1 MGINTDLNITP
12 YFDDFDETKQY
23 NRILFAAGRAV
34 QARELTQLQTILQNQ
49 VERFG
54 SNIFKEGTVIS
65 GINITERSDISY
77 VKLRDTDN
85 FPDPT
90 VYRPSGDTKYFLAG
104 ESTGLKAEIVF
115 ADNGFETRAPNL
127 KTFYI
132 KYLNTAQSGE
142 DDVKEFEQGEVLSI
156 VDANDLPVIAPNG
169 VEDMTVTV
177 ATVSEHVGRSFGV
190 SINEGIIYQRGHFIF
205 ADGQFV
211 IVSKYTNVPDD
222 VSIGFSIEEN
232 IITASQDSS
241 LLDNAQGFN
250 NFNAPGADRLQLRP
264 ILVAIATDEEPE
276 GFFRLIRYER
286 GRATAIRDVTQFNS
300 IATEMARRTYEESGN
315 YVVRGMNI
323 TLEQETVANT
333 TTTYAVVGS
342 GKAYSFGYEIIN
354 IAKKY
359 LPLESSDTTQ
369 VQNSQS
375 TGIDYGAYYEFFWGS
390 FSGETNNNVLDAFQF
405 DGTRYDL
412 RDGANNVIGSC
423 CVRNVTPGAA
433 GSSKGRIHVYAVTK
447 NSGHEN
453 TTVVKIG
460 NTPVVSALRGGNR
473 GAVVF
478 NSGKKNLFSADD
490 VVFTRRI
497 RKSVSGNTSIVIEAT
512 AEQQPLTSNIFAVDA
527 TNNLISVVS
536 AITSGSNTVNVTLD
550 ANDAAYLYY
559 DVIESGVDADDLEE
573 IDMYVNSTF
582 NPSTGIAYIGVPN
595 AVSLLSAVENGGAG
609 EDITSRFRLVNN
621 QKEGYYD
628 ISYIQLKSGETAPGN
643 NNLQIK
649 AKVLRRTSTAGGGF
663 LSINSYNNVETRF
676 VQPYT
681 AKDGITYDL
690 LSSYDFR
697 PYATPWVAYS
707 ISAAG
712 AETASPVDLAINV
725 AVSPSV
731 AGFMTADLEFYV
743 GRYDAVAIDETG
755 DFNIVQGAP
764 AENPVPPKVTNAF
777 VIGEVY
783 IPGNNLNITG
793 QDPVKV
799 KEKIVRNYTME
810 DIGRI
815 DKRVDRLA
823 ETVSLSLLESR
834 TKDLFI
840 PDANGLNR
848 FKNGILVD
856 GFKNLKVADLRDP
869 EFSSAID
876 KGFRVGM
883 PKVKQFPI
891 DLKFSTGNNVNSGYP
906 DVITLADTGSVR
918 TLISQPFATNVRNV
932 VSNFYN
938 YNGQAVI
945 DPQFDTAY
953 DTVQNP
959 AVNLEVDIATPL
971 LDLVENLQEFIPMTN
986 TDVSR
991 VRDTIVEGTADGG
1004 TRITT
1009 TTTTTTTEDE
1019 LTFET
1024 TAGASQAVG
1033 TFVTD
1038 VAFNP
1043 YMQSQEV
1050 RILVTGLRP
1059 NTRHYFYFDQ
1069 TDVNAHVIPGEIVS
1083 EDSNVFDVRDV
1094 QPAAREPGS
1103 AVRSDSNGVLAAIFT
1118 IPEATFF
1125 VGEVDLEISDVS
1137 QYESI
1142 KSGGTSYSR
1151 IAYRAY
1157 NFSVGQSTLNASTRT
1172 VDFDTTT
1179 TVTTTQNV
1187 TTRFIPPRDDNDDGD
1202 RGEDGGRRTGSKGD
1216 PISQTFF
1223 IKRGM
1228 AEGASTVYVNQLLL
1242 YFQTKSPTNGVTVE
1256 MREVLN
1262 GYPSAQV
1269 LPFGRKHLTPAQI
1282 NTSEDGSIATT
1293 ITFDNPVKCSV
1304 EKEYCF
1310 VVIPDANDPNYLLY
1324 ISRVGGFDLISGEPV
1339 VQDWGDGVLFAST
1352 NNRAWQS
1359 YQDEDLKFTVRRLE
1373 FVDTEGTADLVPN
1386 DVEYFTVSN
1395 TVNRFRKNEIA
1406 YAVRSVSYAGV
1417 GISGRTFTVPQASVD
1432 FNVGDYVRLTQG
1444 DDDFISRITAINSG
1458 GGQTVVRM
1466 RGRQQLNE
1474 NSGEQV
1480 IATLVT
1486 AGRVSYFN
1494 NRKPTEIHLRESSAR
1509 ATARFETGD
1518 TLIGYRSGATT
1529 TVDSIDDVPL
1539 SYVQPLILIDNTVR
1553 TTTSA
1558 TLYNGNTVDRPL
1570 PLDKNTY
1577 LLGNTRTVAS
1587 KSNIVA
1593 GTSSENFKIR
1603 INMSNRGF
1611 QTTTPVL
1618 DAKLSILNAYQYD
1631 ITSNEATTS
1640 KYISKEVVLQEDMDA
1655 VGLKVLLAA
1664 YRPQGTIIGVYAR
1677 FTYESNSDTQSDW
1690 VQLTNANPEMFSNLS
1705 NTRDYREFEYNLDDE
1720 SNEFT
1725 SFQLKIVMRHMTN
1738 QEKSDA
1744 NITAVTGVNLF
1755 PHVYDYRAIALT

>member
-23 NRILFAAGRAV
+23 NRVLFAAGRAV

-77 VKLRDTDN
+77 VKLLDTEN

-90 VYRPSGDTKYFLAG
+90 IYRPSGDTKYFLVG
-104 ESTGLKAEIVF
+104 ESTGLRAEIVY

-142 DDVKEFEQGEVLSI
+142 DDVKDFEQGEVLGI
-156 VDANDLPVIAPNG
+156 VDENGLPVTTPNEDG
-169 VEDMTVTV
+169 DMTVTV

-205 ADGQFV
+205 ADEQFV
-211 IVSKYTNVPDD
+211 IVSKYTNVPND

-250 NFNAPGADRLQLRP
+250 NHNAPGADRLQLKP
-264 ILVAIATDEEPE
+264 ILAAVAIDEEPE

-286 GRATAIRDVTQFNS
+286 GNATTIRDVTQFNT

-315 YVVRGMNI
+315 YVVRGMNVS
-323 TLEQETVANT
+323 LEQETAANT

-342 GKAYSFGYEIIN
+342 GKAYSFGYEINN

-359 LPLESSDTTQ
+359 LPLEPSDATQ
-369 VQNSQS
+369 TKNNQS
-375 TGIDYGAYYEFFWGS
+375 TGIDYGAYYEFVWGS
-390 FSGETNNNVLDAFQF
+390 FSGEDNNVVLDSFQF

-412 RDGANNVIGSC
+412 RNSANGVIGSC
-423 CVRNVTPGAA
+423 CVRNITPGEA
-433 GSSKGRIHVYAVTK
+433 GSSKGRLHVYAVAK
-447 NSGHEN
+447 NAGQEN
-453 TTVVKIG
+453 EPVAKIG
-460 NTPVVSALRGGNR
+460 NTPVVSTLRSGNQGAAL
-473 GAVVF
+473 F
-478 NSGKKNLFSADD
+478 NSGKKNLFTADD
-490 VVFTRRI
+490 VVFTRRV
-497 RKSVSGNTSIVIEAT
+497 RKSVSGNTSITIEAT
-512 AEQQPLTSNIFAVDA
+512 PEQQPLTSNIFAVDA

-536 AITSGSNTVNVTLD
+536 AIPSGSNTVIVTLD
-550 ANDAAYLYY
+550 ANDASYLYY
-559 DVIESGVDADDLEE
+559 DVIETGVDADDLEE

-582 NPSTGIAYIGVPN
+582 DPSTNISYIGVPN
-595 AVSLLSAVENGGAG
+595 AVSLLSVIDSNGAG

-628 ISYIQLKSGETAPGN
+628 ISYIQLKSGESVPGN

-649 AKVLRRTSTAGGGF
+649 AKVLRRTSSVGSGF
-663 LSINSYNNVETRF
+663 LSINSYNNVDARYIR
-676 VQPYT
+676 PYT

-697 PYATPWVAYS
+697 PYATPWVSYS

-712 AETASPVDLAINV
+712 AETATPVDLSIGAS
-725 AVSPSV
+725 VSPSV
-731 AGFMTADLEFYV
+731 AGFITADLEFYV
-743 GRYDAVAIDETG
+743 GRYDAVVVDETG
-755 DFNIVQGAP
+755 DFNIVQGTP
-764 AENPVPPKVTNAF
+764 AENPVPPKVNNAF

-799 KEKIVRNYTME
+799 RKKNVRNYTME
-810 DIGRI
+810 DIGHI
-815 DKRVDRLA
+815 DKRVDRLV
-823 ETVSLSLLESR
+823 ETVSLSLLEAR

-856 GFKNLKVADLRDP
+856 GFKNLKTADLRDP

-876 KGFRVGM
+876 KGYFVGM

-906 DVITLADTGSVR
+906 DVITLADSGSVQ
-918 TLISQPFATNVRNV
+918 TLINQPFATDVRNA

-938 YNGQAVI
+938 YKGQAII
-945 DPQFDTAY
+945 DPQFDTTY

-959 AVNLEVDIATPL
+959 AINLEVDIATPL
-971 LDLVENLQEFIPMTN
+971 LDFVENLQEFIPLTS
-986 TDVSR
+986 TDVNVITNDVNLVDRIS
-991 VRDTIVEGTADGG
+991 TTN
-1004 TRITT
+1004 ITT
-1009 TTTTTTTEDE
+1009 VTEDE
-1019 LTFET
+1019 LSFDVVNDN
-1024 TAGASQAVG
+1024 SQTVG
-1033 TFVTD
+1033 SFVTD
-1038 VAFNP
+1038 IAFNP

-1069 TDVNAHVIPGEIVS
+1069 RDVNAHIIPGEIVS
-1083 EDSNVFDVRDV
+1083 EDGNVFDVRDV
-1094 QPAAREPGS
+1094 QPAAREAGS
-1103 AVRSDSNGVLAAIFT
+1103 AVRSDSNGVLSAVFT

-1151 IAYRAY
+1151 ISYRAY
-1157 NFSVGQSTLNASTRT
+1157 NFSVGQSSLNASTRT

-1187 TTRFIPPRDDNDDGD
+1187 TTRFIPANNNDI
-1202 RGEDGGRRTGSKGD
+1202 TTVIFD
-1216 PISQTFF
+1216 PIAQTFF

-1228 AEGASTVYVNQLLL
+1228 ADGASTVYINQLLL
-1242 YFQTKSPTNGVTVE
+1242 YFQTKSLTNGATVE
-1256 MREVLN
+1256 IREVVN
-1262 GYPSAQV
+1262 GYPSSQV

-1293 ITFDNPVKCSV
+1293 VTFDNPVKCSV

-1324 ISRVGGFDLISGEPV
+1324 VSRVGGFDLASGEPV
-1339 VQDWGDGVLFAST
+1339 VQDWGDGVLFTST

-1359 YQDEDLKFTVRRLE
+1359 YQDEDLKFEIRRLE

-1386 DVEYFTVSN
+1386 DVEHFTISN
-1395 TVNRFRKNEIA
+1395 TVSRFRKNELA
-1406 YAVRSVSYAGV
+1406 YAVRPVSYAGV

-1444 DDDFISRITAINSG
+1444 DDDFISRITSINSAG
-1458 GGQTVVRM
+1458 GETVVTM
-1466 RGRQQLNE
+1466 RGRQQLDE
-1474 NSGEQV
+1474 SSSEQV
-1480 IATLVT
+1480 AATLVT

-1509 ATARFETGD
+1509 ATARFTAGD

-1529 TVDSIDDVPL
+1529 TINSIDDVPL
-1539 SYVQPLILIDNTVR
+1539 SYIQPLILIDNTVR
-1553 TTTSA
+1553 TTANA
-1558 TLYNGNTVDRPL
+1558 TLYNGIAVDRPL

-1577 LLGNTRTVAS
+1577 ILGDTRTVPS

-1593 GTSSENFKIR
+1593 GTSSEDFKIR
-1603 INMSNRGF
+1603 VAMSNRGF

-1618 DAKLSILNAYQYD
+1618 DSKLSILNAYQYD
-1631 ITSNEATTS
+1631 ITDSEATTS
-1640 KYISKEVVLQEDMDA
+1640 KYISKEVVLQEDMNA
-1655 VGLKVLLAA
+1655 IGLKVLLSA
-1664 YRPQGTIIGVYAR
+1664 YRPQGTVVDVYAR
-1677 FTYESNSDTQSDW
+1677 FTYESNSDAQSDW
-1690 VQLTNANPEMFSNLS
+1690 AQLANENPEMFSNLS

-1725 SFQLKIVMRHMTN
+1725 SFQLKIVMRHMTD
-1738 QEKSDA
+1738 QEKLDA
-1744 NITAVTGVNLF
+1744 NITVETGPNLF
-1755 PHVYDYRAIALT
+1755 PHIHDYRAIAVT

>member
-77 VKLRDTDN
+77 VKLRDTEN

-90 VYRPSGDTKYFLAG
+90 IYRPSGDTKYFLTG
-104 ESTGLKAEIVF
+104 ETNGLKAEIVY

-132 KYLNTAQSGE
+132 KYLNTAQSGD
-142 DDVKEFEQGEVLSI
+142 DDVKEFEQGEVLRI
-156 VDANDLPVIAPNG
+156 VDANDVPISEPSG
-169 VEDMTVTV
+169 VADMAVTV
-177 ATVSEHVGRSFGV
+177 ATVSEHAGRSFGV

-205 ADGQFV
+205 ADEQFV
-211 IVSKYTNVPDD
+211 IVSKYTNVPSD

-232 IITASQDSS
+232 IITASQDTS

-250 NFNAPGADRLQLRP
+250 NFNAPGADRLQLKP
-264 ILVAIATDEEPE
+264 ILVAVETGSEPE
-276 GFFRLIRYER
+276 EFFSLIRYER

-323 TLEQETVANT
+323 SLEQETIEGN
-333 TTTYAVVGS
+333 TTTYAVVSS
-342 GKAYSFGYEIIN
+342 GKAYSFGYEINN

-359 LPLESSDTTQ
+359 LLLEASSDTQ
-369 VQNSQS
+369 VRNNQS
-375 TGIDYGAYYEFFWGS
+375 TGIDYGAYYEFVWGS
-390 FSGETNNNVLDAFQF
+390 LSGANNNIVLDSFAF
-405 DGTRYDL
+405 DGTRYNL
-412 RDGANNVIGSC
+412 RDAANNVIGSC
-423 CVRNVTPGAA
+423 SVRNITPGVS
-433 GSSKGRIHVYAVTK
+433 GSTPGRIHVYAVEK
-447 NSGHEN
+447 NSGQEN
-453 TTVVKIG
+453 TAVAKIG
-460 NTPVVSALRGGNR
+460 NTSVISTLRGGNR
-473 GAVVF
+473 GSAIF
-478 NSGKKNLFSADD
+478 DAGKRNLFTADNPI
-490 VVFTRRI
+490 FTRRI

-527 TNNLISVVS
+527 TNNLISCTAVP
-536 AITSGSNTVNVTLD
+536 SGSNTVTVTLD
-550 ANDAAYLYY
+550 ANDAAYIYY

-573 IDMYVNSTF
+573 MDIYVNSTYD
-582 NPSTGIAYIGVPN
+582 PSTGIAYIGVPN
-595 AVSLLSAVENGGAG
+595 AIQVLSVIDNTGAG

-621 QKEGYYD
+621 QKEGFYD
-628 ISYIQLKSGETAPGN
+628 ISYIQLKSGEAAPGN

-663 LSINSYNNVETRF
+663 LSVNSYNNVDKKY
-676 VQPYT
+676 VAPYS
-681 AKDGITYDL
+681 AKDGRVYDL

-697 PYATPWVAYS
+697 PYAEPWVAYS

-712 AETASPVDLAINV
+712 AETASPVSLSV
-725 AVSPSV
+725 QTGVSPSV
-731 AGFMTADLEFYV
+731 GGFMTADLEFYV
-743 GRYDAVAIDETG
+743 GRIDSVVIDETG
-755 DFNIVQGAP
+755 AFEIVQGAP
-764 AENPVPPKVTNAF
+764 AENPVPAKVTNAF

-783 IPGNNLNITG
+783 IPGNTLNITG
-793 QDPVKV
+793 QNPVKV
-799 KEKIVRNYTME
+799 KEKIVRNYTMQ

-856 GFKNLKVADLRDP
+856 GFKDMKVADLRDP

-876 KGFRVGM
+876 KGYRVGM

-906 DVITLADTGSVR
+906 DIITLADTGSVQ
-918 TLISQPFATNVRNV
+918 TLISQPFATNVRNA
-932 VSNFYN
+932 VSNFYS
-938 YNGQAVI
+938 YQGQAII

-971 LDLVENLQEFIPMTN
+971 IDLIENLQEFIPLTS
-986 TDVSR
+986 TDVRSI
-991 VRDTIVEGTADGG
+991 RDTVIENNFDGTL
-1004 TRITT
+1004 ITT

-1024 TAGASQAVG
+1024 ITGASQAVG

-1038 VAFNP
+1038 IAFNP

-1059 NTRHYFYFDQ
+1059 NTRHYFFFDQ
-1069 TDVNAHVIPGEIVS
+1069 TDVNQHVIPGEIVS
-1083 EDSNVFDVRDV
+1083 EDGNVYDVTDV
-1094 QPAAREPGS
+1094 QPAARAPGS
-1103 AVRSDSNGVLAAIFT
+1103 AVRSDANGILAAIFT
-1118 IPEATFF
+1118 IPEGTFF
-1125 VGEVDLEISDVS
+1125 VGEIDLEISDVS
-1137 QYESI
+1137 QYSSI
-1142 KSGGTSYSR
+1142 KSGGTSYAR
-1151 IAYRAY
+1151 VAYRAY

-1187 TTRFIPPRDDNDDGD
+1187 TTRFFPRPDDNDG
-1202 RGEDGGRRTGSKGD
+1202 GEGGGGGGGD

-1223 IKRGM
+1223 IKSGM
-1228 AEGASTVYVNQLLL
+1228 AQGASTVYINQLVL
-1242 YFQTKSPTNGVTVE
+1242 YFQTKSPENGVTVE

-1282 NTSEDGSIATT
+1282 NTSADGSIATVV
-1293 ITFDNPVKCSV
+1293 TFDNPVKCSV

-1324 ISRVGGFDLISGEPV
+1324 TSKVGGFDLITGEPV
-1339 VQDWGDGVLFAST
+1339 VQDWGDGVLFTST

-1359 YQDEDLKFTVRRLE
+1359 YQDEDLKFEVRRLE
-1373 FVDTEGTADLVPN
+1373 FVDTEGTVDLVPN
-1386 DVEYFTVSN
+1386 DVEYFTISG
-1395 TVNRFRKNEIA
+1395 TVNHFRKDELA
-1406 YAVRSVSYAGV
+1406 YAVRNTAYAGV
-1417 GISGRTFTVPQASVD
+1417 GISGRTFTVPQGSVE
-1432 FNVGDYVRLTQG
+1432 FNVGDYVLLTQG
-1444 DDDFISRITAINSG
+1444 DNDFLSQITAINSG
-1458 GGQTVVRM
+1458 GGETVVRM
-1466 RGRQQLNE
+1466 RGRHSLTEGSN
-1474 NSGEQV
+1474 EQV
-1480 IATLVT
+1480 TATLVT
-1486 AGRVSYFN
+1486 AGRVTYFN
-1494 NRKPTEIHLRESSAR
+1494 NRKPTELHLKESSAR
-1509 ATARFETGD
+1509 ATARFTPND
-1518 TLIGYRSGATT
+1518 TIIGYRSGATA
-1529 TVDSIDDVPL
+1529 TVVSIDNVPL
-1539 SYVQPLILIDNTVR
+1539 SYIQPLILVDNTIR

-1558 TLYNGNTVDRPL
+1558 TLYNGNSVDRPL

-1593 GTSSENFKIR
+1593 GSATENFKIR
-1603 INMSNRGF
+1603 ISLSNRGF
-1611 QTTTPVL
+1611 QTTTPVV

-1631 ITSNEATTS
+1631 ITDNESTTS

-1664 YRPQGTIIGVYAR
+1664 YRPQGTMVDVYAR
-1677 FTYESNSDTQSDW
+1677 FTYESNSDAKSDW
-1690 VQLTNANPEMFSNLS
+1690 IQLTNANPELFSNLS

-1738 QEKSDA
+1738 AEKTAA
-1744 NITAVTGVNLF
+1744 NITATTGVNLF
-1755 PHVYDYRAIALT
+1755 PHIYDYRAIALT